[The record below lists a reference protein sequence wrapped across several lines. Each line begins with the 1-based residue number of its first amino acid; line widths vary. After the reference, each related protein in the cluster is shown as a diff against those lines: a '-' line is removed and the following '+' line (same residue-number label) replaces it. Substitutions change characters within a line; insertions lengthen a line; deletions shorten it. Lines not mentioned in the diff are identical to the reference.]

1 MYRARVYNVM
11 IGAPSDITDEINVVQ
26 TIINEWNQLHS
37 QKEKIM
43 MLPLYWKHSSYPTAG
58 TRPQESL
65 DDQLV
70 AKSDLLISLFGTRI
84 GSPTGDELS
93 GTIEE
98 INLHIKTG
106 KPVMVFFRNSADAS
120 KIDLDQFTKLMKY
133 KSEIQSSVY
142 WNDFWDNKDF
152 GDLFRKRL
160 QLFINDHWSKDAK
173 DDDLHDE
180 ELIREAE
187 LYINLAIQKHQWAG
201 SVIAIEM
208 LFYALQCLLKCKD
221 ELRAKSSIDTSVQL
235 IHEILVL
242 KKGEGR
248 CRIYENHRDSYVEL
262 LEKVNHEKKDD
273 ILKLIGSAQEVPE
286 DFDEM
291 GEMFNT
297 SIKTAE
303 DKVKT

>member
-1 MYRARVYNVM
+1 MFKARVYNVM
-11 IGAPSDITDEINVVQ
+11 IGAPSDITDEIKVVE

-37 QKEKIM
+37 QKEKM
-43 MLPLYWKHSSYPTAG
+43 VMLPLYWKHSSYPTTG

-98 INLHIKTG
+98 INLHVKSG

-120 KIDLDQFTKLMKY
+120 KIDLEQFTKLMKY

-142 WNDFWDNKDF
+142 WNDFWDDKDF
-152 GDLFRKRL
+152 GDLFRLRL
-160 QLFINDHWSKDAK
+160 QLFINDHWSKDVK

-187 LYINLAIQKHQWAG
+187 RHITNAIQEYKWCCTIKA
-201 SVIAIEM
+201 
-208 LFYALQCLLKCKD
+208 LWLLLYALQLLLKCKD
-221 ELRAKSSIDTSVQL
+221 AQRASSSTEEAINLISEIMENNQKEGKNRVFAGQRDDFIELM
-235 IHEILVL
+235 
-242 KKGEGR
+242 
-248 CRIYENHRDSYVEL
+248 
-262 LEKVNHEKKDD
+262 EKVKHENKDS
-273 ILKLIGSAQEVPE
+273 IVKLLKSAEEVPE

-291 GEMFNT
+291 VESWNDSMKRTEEKGK
-297 SIKTAE
+297 S
-303 DKVKT
+303 

>member
-11 IGAPSDITDEINVVQ
+11 IGAPSDITDEIKVVE

-37 QKEKIM
+37 QKEKIV
-43 MLPLYWKHSSYPTAG
+43 MLPLYWKHSSYPTTG

-98 INLHIKTG
+98 INLHVKSG

-120 KIDLDQFTKLMKY
+120 KIDLEQFTKLMKY

-142 WNDFWDNKDF
+142 WNDFWDDKDF
-152 GDLFRKRL
+152 GELFRRRL
-160 QLFINDHWSKDAK
+160 QLFINDHWSKDIK
-173 DDDLHDE
+173 EDDLHDE

-187 LYINLAIQKHQWAG
+187 RHITNAIQECKWCCTIKALW
-201 SVIAIEM
+201 S
-208 LFYALQCLLKCKD
+208 LFYALQLLLK
-221 ELRAKSSIDTSVQL
+221 
-235 IHEILVL
+235 
-242 KKGEGR
+242 
-248 CRIYENHRDSYVEL
+248 
-262 LEKVNHEKKDD
+262 
-273 ILKLIGSAQEVPE
+273 
-286 DFDEM
+286 
-291 GEMFNT
+291 
-297 SIKTAE
+297 
-303 DKVKT
+303 

>member
-1 MYRARVYNVM
+1 MYNVM
-11 IGAPSDITDEINVVQ
+11 IGAPSDITDEIKVVE

-37 QKEKIM
+37 RKEKIV
-43 MLPLYWKHSSYPTAG
+43 MLPLYWKHSSYPTTG

-70 AKSDLLISLFGTRI
+70 AKSDLLISLFSTRI

-98 INLHIKTG
+98 INLHVKSG

-120 KIDLDQFTKLMKY
+120 KIDLEQFTKLMKY

-142 WNDFWDNKDF
+142 WNDFWDDKDF
-152 GDLFRKRL
+152 GELFRKRL
-160 QLFINDHWSKDAK
+160 QLFINDHWSKDTK

-187 LYINLAIQKHQWAG
+187 RNITIAIQECKWCCTIKALW
-201 SVIAIEM
+201 S
-208 LFYALQCLLKCKD
+208 LFYALQLLLKCKD
-221 ELRAKSSIDTSVQL
+221 ALRASSSIEEAINL
-235 IHEILVL
+235 ISEIME
-242 KKGEGR
+242 KNQKEGKNR
-248 CRIYENHRDSYVEL
+248 VFAGQRDDFIEL
-262 LEKVNHEKKDD
+262 MEKVKHEKKDR
-273 ILKLIGSAQEVPE
+273 IVNLLLSTQEVPE

-291 GEMFNT
+291 VEIWNESMKRADEKGK
-297 SIKTAE
+297 S
-303 DKVKT
+303 